1 MNGNEESAK
10 AILSQVLYITLATVG
25 PDGLPWNTPVYAAF
39 DEEYQF
45 FWVSASQV
53 RHSQNIKATHRVAIV
68 VYDST
73 APAGTGK
80 GVYIEAR
87 ADEVTEEQEIIH
99 ALQALER
106 RGWKKPLQEVMGAS
120 IHRVYKAVPEHIS
133 ISTVGSHNGQLF
145 DTRATVDLKE
155 KKMNKVISKDGTPI
169 AFDRS
174 GHGPALILVSPATA
188 TRSAAEGLSA
198 HLAPHFTVLAYDRR
212 GRGDS
217 GDTPPYAVEREV
229 EDIDVLI
236 TEAGGSAFV
245 FGHSSSAVLALEAAR
260 LLGGKIK
267 KLAIYEPPFIIDDSR
282 PPVPQDYVP
291 HLNELIAAGRREEA
305 VEYFMT
311 DAMLVPA
318 EMIAQMRNSPMWAQ
332 IEAVA
337 HTIPTTAPS
346 WEILWAAIPRHSGS
360 GLLSPCPRSLWS
372 EERVLRFFT
381 TGLKRW

>member
-68 VYDST
+68 VYDSP
-73 APAGTGK
+73 ARAGTGK

-169 AFDRS
+169 AFDRVTDPPS
-174 GHGPALILVSPATA
+174 SWCPPQLLLDQPRKDFQLTLRRTSPSSPTTGVVEVTA
-188 TRSAAEGLSA
+188 VIHRLCSRT
-198 HLAPHFTVLAYDRR
+198 R
-212 GRGDS
+212 GRRHRR
-217 GDTPPYAVEREV
+217 PHHR
-229 EDIDVLI
+229 
-236 TEAGGSAFV
+236 GGRIRVRFRSF
-245 FGHSSSAVLALEAAR
+245 LQR
-260 LLGGKIK
+260 
-267 KLAIYEPPFIIDDSR
+267 
-282 PPVPQDYVP
+282 
-291 HLNELIAAGRREEA
+291 
-305 VEYFMT
+305 
-311 DAMLVPA
+311 
-318 EMIAQMRNSPMWAQ
+318 
-332 IEAVA
+332 
-337 HTIPTTAPS
+337 
-346 WEILWAAIPRHSGS
+346 GS
-360 GLLSPCPRSLWS
+360 CPRSS
-372 EERVLRFFT
+372 APARRQDRETSDIRATIHYRRQSPPGAAGLRPASQ
-381 TGLKRW
+381 

>member
-68 VYDST
+68 VYDSP

-169 AFDRS
+169 AFDRVTDPPS
-174 GHGPALILVSPATA
+174 SWCLPQLLLDQPRKDFQLTLHRTSPSSPTTGVAEVTA
-188 TRSAAEGLSA
+188 VIHRPMQSNARSKTS
-198 HLAPHFTVLAYDRR
+198 T
-212 GRGDS
+212 
-217 GDTPPYAVEREV
+217 
-229 EDIDVLI
+229 
-236 TEAGGSAFV
+236 
-245 FGHSSSAVLALEAAR
+245 SSS
-260 LLGGKIK
+260 
-267 KLAIYEPPFIIDDSR
+267 P
-282 PPVPQDYVP
+282 
-291 HLNELIAAGRREEA
+291 RRA
-305 VEYFMT
+305 
-311 DAMLVPA
+311 D
-318 EMIAQMRNSPMWAQ
+318 
-332 IEAVA
+332 
-337 HTIPTTAPS
+337 
-346 WEILWAAIPRHSGS
+346 
-360 GLLSPCPRSLWS
+360 PRSFSVIPPARFLPWKQRACS
-372 EERVLRFFT
+372 EARSRN
-381 TGLKRW
+381 

>member
-68 VYDST
+68 VYDSP

-155 KKMNKVISKDGTPI
+155 K
-169 AFDRS
+169 
-174 GHGPALILVSPATA
+174 
-188 TRSAAEGLSA
+188 
-198 HLAPHFTVLAYDRR
+198 
-212 GRGDS
+212 
-217 GDTPPYAVEREV
+217 
-229 EDIDVLI
+229 
-236 TEAGGSAFV
+236 
-245 FGHSSSAVLALEAAR
+245 
-260 LLGGKIK
+260 
-267 KLAIYEPPFIIDDSR
+267 
-282 PPVPQDYVP
+282 
-291 HLNELIAAGRREEA
+291 
-305 VEYFMT
+305 
-311 DAMLVPA
+311 
-318 EMIAQMRNSPMWAQ
+318 
-332 IEAVA
+332 
-337 HTIPTTAPS
+337 
-346 WEILWAAIPRHSGS
+346 
-360 GLLSPCPRSLWS
+360 
-372 EERVLRFFT
+372 
-381 TGLKRW
+381 